1 MGSRFFPTQ
10 EGHALRMKR
19 HMDMGIIKRQEIDTS
34 ETPTWLIQGD
44 QAWQLTAATLV
55 AMQSVPG
62 LVCMYAGIVKKKWA
76 INSAFMAF
84 YAFAAVLICWTV
96 WAYKMAFGTQWGSF
110 PLLGVPGP
118 VISMDWELRAST
130 LPAANVTEN
139 YNQATMVYFQFV
151 FAAITVVLIAG
162 SLLGRMNF
170 LAWMVFVPLWLTFS
184 YTVGAFSV
192 WGGGFLYT
200 LGVIDYSGGYVIHV
214 SSGTAGFVAAYWLG
228 ISFPFPSSFS
238 SFFSKHIL
246 TGLF

>member
-84 YAFAAVLICWTV
+84 YAFASVLICWCI
-96 WAYKMAFGTQWGSF
+96 WGYKMSFGEQWGAF
-110 PLLGVPGP
+110 PLLGKPGP

-130 LPAANVTEN
+130 LPTANVTEN
-139 YNQATMVYFQFV
+139 YNQATMVLS
-151 FAAITVVLIAG
+151 LI
-162 SLLGRMNF
+162 
-170 LAWMVFVPLWLTFS
+170 
-184 YTVGAFSV
+184 
-192 WGGGFLYT
+192 
-200 LGVIDYSGGYVIHV
+200 
-214 SSGTAGFVAAYWLG
+214 
-228 ISFPFPSSFS
+228 
-238 SFFSKHIL
+238 HI
-246 TGLF
+246 

>member
-1 MGSRFFPTQ
+1 
-10 EGHALRMKR
+10 
-19 HMDMGIIKRQEIDTS
+19 
-34 ETPTWLIQGD
+34 
-44 QAWQLTAATLV
+44 
-55 AMQSVPG
+55 
-62 LVCMYAGIVKKKWA
+62 
-76 INSAFMAF
+76 
-84 YAFAAVLICWTV
+84 
-96 WAYKMAFGTQWGSF
+96 MAFGEQWGSF

-130 LPAANVTEN
+130 LPTANVTEN

-151 FAAITVVLIAG
+151 FAAITLVLIAG

-214 SSGTAGFVAAYWLG
+214 SSGTAGMCCDVLMTASRTNFVSRICSCLLAWSANTKRQGHLL
-228 ISFPFPSSFS
+228 P
-238 SFFSKHIL
+238 
-246 TGLF
+246 